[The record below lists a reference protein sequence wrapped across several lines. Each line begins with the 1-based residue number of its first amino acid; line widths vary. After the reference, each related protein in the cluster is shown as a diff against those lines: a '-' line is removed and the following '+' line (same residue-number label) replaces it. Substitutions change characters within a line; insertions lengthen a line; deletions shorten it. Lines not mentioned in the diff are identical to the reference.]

1 MDKIAFVFAGQG
13 AQAPGMG
20 RDFYENCAPARK
32 AFDRAEAIRPGTL
45 KQCFEGPAEEL
56 TRTVNAQPCLFLTDY
71 VCALAAAEAA
81 GRPAF
86 CAGFSLGEMAAAAFS
101 GLLSFEEAFRL
112 VMKRAELMQACAEKN
127 PGAMFAV
134 VKLSAEKVEAICG
147 SLPKAYPVNFNCP
160 GQTVVACAQETA
172 EALQARVRADGGRA
186 IRLNVSGAFH
196 SPFMREASEG
206 MRAALQNAV
215 FSATAMPL
223 YANLTAR
230 PYEAGEEADTLSKQI
245 SSPVRWQET
254 VEHMIS
260 QGANLFVEVGPGN
273 TLAGLIQKI
282 DPGVGTVSVGG
293 LEGLDALKRRF
304 Q

>member
-20 RDFYENCAPARK
+20 RDLYENFAPARE
-32 AFDRAEAIRPGTL
+32 AYGRAEAIRPGTL
-45 KQCFEGPAEEL
+45 KQCFEGPADEL
-56 TRTVNAQPCLFLTDY
+56 TQTVNAQPCLFLTDY
-71 VCALAAAEAA
+71 VCALAAREVA
-81 GRPAF
+81 GQPAF

-101 GLLSFEEAFRL
+101 GLLPFEAAFRL
-112 VMKRAELMQACAEKN
+112 VMKRAALMQACAEKN

-134 VKLSAEKVEAICG
+134 VKLPAEKVVELCK
-147 SLPKAYPVNFNCP
+147 SLPEAYPVNFNCP

-172 EALQARVRADGGRA
+172 EALQAAARADGGRA

-196 SPFMREASEG
+196 SPFMREASKG
-206 MRAALQNAV
+206 MRSELARAV
-215 FSATAMPL
+215 FSTPTMPL

-230 PYEAGEEADTLSKQI
+230 PYESGLETDTLSRQI

-260 QGANLFVEVGPGN
+260 EGANLFVEVGPGN

-282 DPGVGTVSVGG
+282 DPGVDTVSVGG
-293 LEGLDALKRRF
+293 LDGLAALKGRF

>member
-20 RDFYENCAPARK
+20 RDLYENFAPAREV
-32 AFDRAEAIRPGTL
+32 FDRAEALRPGTL
-45 KQCFEGPAEEL
+45 KQCFEGPADEL
-56 TRTVNAQPCLFLTDY
+56 TQTVNAQPCLFLTDY
-71 VCALAAAEAA
+71 VCALAARETA
-81 GRPAF
+81 GQPAF
-86 CAGFSLGEMAAAAFS
+86 SAGFSLGEMAAAAFS
-101 GLLSFEEAFRL
+101 GLLPFEEAFRL
-112 VMKRAELMQACAEKN
+112 VIKRAALMGSCAEKN

-134 VKLSAEKVEAICG
+134 VKLPAEKVVELCK
-147 SLPKAYPVNFNCP
+147 SLPEAYPVNFNCP

-172 EALQARVRADGGRA
+172 EALQAAARADGGRA

-196 SPFMREASEG
+196 SPFMREASLG
-206 MRAALQNAV
+206 FRAALADAV
-215 FSATAMPL
+215 FSAPTMPL

-230 PYEAGEEADTLSKQI
+230 PYESGSEADTLSRQI

-260 QGANLFVEVGPGN
+260 EGANLFVEVGPGN

-282 DPGVGTVSVGG
+282 DPGVHTVSVGG
-293 LEGLDALKRRF
+293 LDGLAALKGRF

>member
-20 RDFYENCAPARK
+20 RDLYENFAPAREV
-32 AFDRAEAIRPGTL
+32 FDRAEAIRPGTL
-45 KQCFEGPAEEL
+45 KQCFEGPADEL
-56 TRTVNAQPCLFLTDY
+56 TLTVNAQPCLFLVDY
-71 VCALAAAEAA
+71 ACAQAAREAV
-81 GRPAF
+81 GQPAF

-101 GLLSFEEAFRL
+101 GLLPFEDAFRL
-112 VMKRAELMQACAEKN
+112 VMKRAELMQSCAEKN

-134 VKLSAEKVEAICG
+134 VKLPVEKVIELCQG
-147 SLPKAYPVNFNCP
+147 LYKAYPVNFNCP

-172 EALQARVRADGGRA
+172 EALQASARALGGRA

-196 SPFMREASEG
+196 SPFMLEASTG
-206 MRAALQNAV
+206 FRVALSDVV
-215 FSATAMPL
+215 FASPDMPL

-230 PYEAGEEADTLSKQI
+230 PYEAGSEAHTLSRQI
-245 SSPVRWQET
+245 ASPVRWQQT
-254 VEHMIS
+254 VEHMIAE
-260 QGANLFVEVGPGN
+260 GANRFVEVGPGN

-282 DPGVGTVSVGG
+282 DPGVETVSVGG
-293 LEGLDALKRRF
+293 LEGLAQLRGRF

>member
-20 RDFYENCAPARK
+20 RNLYGNFTPAREV
-32 AFDRAEAIRPGTL
+32 FDRAEAIRPGTL
-45 KQCFEGPAEEL
+45 KQCFEGPADEL
-56 TRTVNAQPCLFLTDY
+56 TQTINAQPCLFVMDY
-71 VCALAAAEAA
+71 ACALAAREAV
-81 GRPAF
+81 GQPAF

-101 GLLSFEEAFRL
+101 GLLPFEEAFRL
-112 VMKRAELMQACAEKN
+112 VVKRAALMESCAKEK

-134 VKLSAEKVEAICG
+134 VKLPADKVVELCR
-147 SLPKAYPVNFNCP
+147 SLNQAYPVNFNCP

-172 EALQARVRADGGRA
+172 EALQAAARAEGGRA
-186 IRLNVSGAFH
+186 LRLNVSGAFH

-206 MRAALQNAV
+206 MRVALASAS
-215 FSATAMPL
+215 FSRPQMPL

-230 PYEAGEEADTLSKQI
+230 PYAAGEGADTLAKQI
-245 SSPVRWQET
+245 CSPVRWQET
-254 VEHMIS
+254 VEHMVS
-260 QGANLFVEVGPGN
+260 EGANLFVEVGPGN

-282 DPGVGTVSVGG
+282 DPGVESVSVGG
-293 LEGLDALKRRF
+293 LEGLAALKGRF

>member
-1 MDKIAFVFAGQG
+1 MDKIAFVIAGQG

-20 RDFYENCAPARK
+20 RDLYDNFAPARE

-45 KQCFEGPAEEL
+45 KQCFEGPADEL
-56 TRTVNAQPCLFLTDY
+56 TQTINAQPCLFVTDY
-71 VCALAAAEAA
+71 ACALAAREVV
-81 GRPAF
+81 GQPAF

-101 GLLSFEEAFRL
+101 GLLPFEEAFRL
-112 VMKRAELMQACAEKN
+112 VVKRAALMESCAEKN

-134 VKLSAEKVEAICG
+134 VKLPAEKVVELCR
-147 SLPKAYPVNFNCP
+147 SLNQAYPVNFNCP
-160 GQTVVACAQETA
+160 GQTVVACALGTA
-172 EALQARVRADGGRA
+172 EALQAAARADGGRA

-206 MRAALQNAV
+206 MRAALANAS
-215 FSATAMPL
+215 FSRPQMPL

-230 PYEAGEEADTLSKQI
+230 PYAAGEAADTLAKQI
-245 SSPVRWQET
+245 CSPVRWQET
-254 VEHMIS
+254 VEHMVLE
-260 QGANLFVEVGPGN
+260 GANLFVEVGPGN

-282 DPGVGTVSVGG
+282 VPGVESVSVGG
-293 LEGLDALKRRF
+293 LEGLAALKGRF